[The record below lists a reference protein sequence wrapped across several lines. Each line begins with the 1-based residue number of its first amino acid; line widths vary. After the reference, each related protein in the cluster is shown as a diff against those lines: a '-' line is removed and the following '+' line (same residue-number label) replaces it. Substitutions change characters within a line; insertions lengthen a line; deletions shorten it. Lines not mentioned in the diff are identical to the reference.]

1 MIQYGFDNE
10 QIRKGVFIRFIQ
22 NQREKQCPFQVAL
35 LKISVNH
42 EDFKRVSLPRFGWYG
57 NDRPG
62 ISSTI
67 LMISVLTIECWPS
80 QSQYHI
86 RKKEAGTAMFIIG
99 KERPG
104 ISSTILME
112 RLAVLVLLIH
122 TCHWH

>member
-1 MIQYGFDNE
+1 M
-10 QIRKGVFIRFIQ
+10 FIRFIQ

-42 EDFKRVSLPRFGWYG
+42 EDFKRVSTPRFGWYG

-80 QSQYHI
+80 QSQYI
-86 RKKEAGTAMFIIG
+86 IIKKEAGNRKDHARLFRRVRQIKKKKKTHPIVTGQAG
-99 KERPG
+99 PDSRRPVRSG
-104 ISSTILME
+104 G
-112 RLAVLVLLIH
+112 RLGPD
-122 TCHWH
+122 